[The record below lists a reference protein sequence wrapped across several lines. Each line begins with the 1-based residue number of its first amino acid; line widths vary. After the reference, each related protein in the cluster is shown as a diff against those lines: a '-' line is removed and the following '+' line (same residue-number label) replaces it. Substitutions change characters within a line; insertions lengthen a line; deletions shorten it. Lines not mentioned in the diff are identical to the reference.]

1 MDPISQC
8 VFKCLKTYKSQC
20 TLKPILL
27 YSITVL
33 LNDLFCIFL
42 CSLTSIVKVKQNN
55 ITWFSSLCF
64 MLDTEL
70 DVGAPV
76 MSKI

>member
-8 VFKCLKTYKSQC
+8 VFKRLKTYKSQC
-20 TLKPILL
+20 ALKLILL

-33 LNDLFCIFL
+33 LNDLFYIFL
-42 CSLTSIVKVKQNN
+42 CSLTSVVKVKQNN
-55 ITWFSSLCF
+55 ITWFFSLCF
-64 MLDTEL
+64 MPDTEL

>member
-1 MDPISQC
+1 MGPISQC
-8 VFKCLKTYKSQC
+8 TFKCLKTYKLQC
-20 TLKPILL
+20 TLKLTRL

-42 CSLTSIVKVKQNN
+42 CSLTSILKVKQNT
-55 ITWFSSLCF
+55 IKWFFSLCF
-64 MLDTEL
+64 MPDAEL